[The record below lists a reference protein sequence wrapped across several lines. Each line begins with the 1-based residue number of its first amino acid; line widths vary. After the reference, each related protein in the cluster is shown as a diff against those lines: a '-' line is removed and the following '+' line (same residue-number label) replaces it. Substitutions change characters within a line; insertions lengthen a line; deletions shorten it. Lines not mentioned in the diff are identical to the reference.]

1 MDLFYPSVFF
11 LLFLIT
17 ILSLRKVIFPNLAW
31 YLFVNPDGLDLWF
44 PRDSVDQ
51 VHQLPILTEDPLLDP
66 GDSAGIHSSL
76 GDPAFIN
83 IINDDINAD
92 VIPGLCVKQIKSTIN
107 QMTLHLVLGQ
117 RVPVESSSCLN
128 LCAISSCFK
137 EWFSKF
143 EIDRSWLEGRGGVD
157 AHQAARQVL
166 VGGSRVEGARN
177 LWGKSYICI
186 RCLEEKLTVLVNQL
200 TPISYMKSEKPSLV
214 SSWYWPSIW
223 SGSWAAVAK
232 EGRRRMSS
240 MPEWWM
246 SSLSRMRVGSAVCR
260 QVSLA

>member
-1 MDLFYPSVFF
+1 MANY
-11 LLFLIT
+11 
-17 ILSLRKVIFPNLAW
+17 
-31 YLFVNPDGLDLWF
+31 
-44 PRDSVDQ
+44 
-51 VHQLPILTEDPLLDP
+51 
-66 GDSAGIHSSL
+66 
-76 GDPAFIN
+76 
-83 IINDDINAD
+83 
-92 VIPGLCVKQIKSTIN
+92 
-107 QMTLHLVLGQ
+107 LVLGQ
-117 RVPVESSSCLN
+117 RVSTESCGCLYFGS
-128 LCAISSCFK
+128 ISGRLGEGDAK
-137 EWFSKF
+137 LK
-143 EIDRSWLEGRGGVD
+143 INGGRLEGGGGVD

-166 VGGSRVEGARN
+166 VGGSGVEGARD